1 MLLGGSKPS
10 DEQFL
15 QIIFHAAYKYVL
27 DIALLQFGQVV
38 VVNSLHSNSITDI
51 YRHTCPI
58 LYPPIPHLVALK
70 YINPLSG
77 AP

>member
-27 DIALLQFGQVV
+27 DIALLQYGQVV

-51 YRHTCPI
+51 YRHTCHIAQFCIPQSLI
-58 LYPPIPHLVALK
+58 L
-70 YINPLSG
+70 
-77 AP
+77 